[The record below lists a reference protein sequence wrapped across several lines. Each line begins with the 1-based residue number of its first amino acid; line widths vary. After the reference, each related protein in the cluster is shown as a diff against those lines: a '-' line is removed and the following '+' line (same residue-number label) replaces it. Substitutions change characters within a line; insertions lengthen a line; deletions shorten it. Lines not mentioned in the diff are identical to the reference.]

1 MPLYLSILKHV
12 NTPTD
17 EWGPKDKENLVGRYD
32 FAKKTNTQFKSEDNI
47 AFECNELHRF

>member
-17 EWGPKDKENLVGRYD
+17 EWGPKDKENLIGRYD
-32 FAKKTNTQFKSEDNI
+32 SAKKLNKEFKYEDNI
-47 AFECNELHRF
+47 AFECTELNRF